1 MLKLKQYNAGDAL
14 PLLEDD
20 FLHAREYPTYES
32 GINRLRRTRISKDG
46 HAEQSIH
53 DSAYSARKEAFH
65 HHSLF
70 VCGEDLTRLSALLD
84 SASQEN
90 LAKNADQIPDDSC
103 RVLSYW
109 ESGVVRDLAVRDVDG
124 VPETAAPAF
133 EAAWEAVMALF
144 PAVPRLSRR

>member
-1 MLKLKQYNAGDAL
+1 VLKLKQYNAGDAL

-32 GINRLRRTRISKDG
+32 GINRLRRTHISKDG
-46 HAEQSIH
+46 HAERSIH
-53 DSAYSARKEAFH
+53 DSAYSARREAFH

-70 VCGEDLTRLSALLD
+70 VGPEDLARLSYLLD
-84 SASQEN
+84 GASKEN
-90 LAKNADQIPDDSC
+90 RARNADQAPDDSC
-103 RVLSYW
+103 RVLSFW

-124 VPETAAPAF
+124 VPEAAAPAF
-133 EAAWEAVMALF
+133 EAAWEAVIALF